1 MRILSSAHYSP
12 NGRTDS
18 FCMRL
23 AMGGMELLKEPR
35 SRSSVPV
42 VMLTSPRRRD
52 RSYRW
57 PGGRADDYLPK
68 PFNLRELVVHIK
80 VILRLFGRGCAGP
93 DRFTSG
99 DITID
104 VAVRE
109 AWVDCNRSP
118 HDHRVRLGLG
128 PSPQCGMR
136 SYSRIPHLGC
146 TGKKARAAPITLGLV
161 LSLGRC
167 WLPSCRVV
175 DRVHQRGSNTRFVG
189 CFPLSNAL
197 MSLLSFSL

>member
-1 MRILSSAHYSP
+1 MTILSSAHYSP

-57 PGGRADDYLPK
+57 PGGGADDYLPK
-68 PFNLRELVVHIK
+68 PFNLRELVVRIK

-146 TGKKARAAPITLGLV
+146 TGKKARAAPITLGPSAESGALLV
-161 LSLGRC
+161 AVVPRC
-167 WLPSCRVV
+167 
-175 DRVHQRGSNTRFVG
+175 
-189 CFPLSNAL
+189 
-197 MSLLSFSL
+197 